1 MYQITSDDI
10 VLHDLRVDD
19 RKLINP
25 KLILESNKTGN
36 LTFSIPATHPEYS
49 KVITLKSVI
58 RVFKD
63 GVKLFEGRALSNTKD
78 FYKTGIISC
87 EGELAYLLDSIQRP
101 YEVHDYSVTQY
112 LQMLIDN
119 HNASVEQNKEF
130 VLGNV
135 TVTDNLYRLSE
146 GYVNTWDE
154 IQDKLINRLGGYL
167 QVRYANNVRYLDYIE
182 SYEHINTQIIKFGE
196 GILDLTQHLRGEDV
210 KTAIIPLGKDKLT
223 ITSVNNAKDYI
234 YSQDAVNLYGWIYGI
249 VEYSDV
255 TVASNLKTKGQ
266 EYLNNCIN
274 LALTIELSAIDLNL
288 IDVDIESIKIGDWI
302 RVLSKPHSLDRLFLV
317 TKLDI
322 DLANPSNNKIT
333 LGDTLK
339 GLTEKQINDNKALK
353 NNLTLNTEGL
363 KNELV
368 TVKNS
373 INTVDGRV
381 DGVSGEVITTNTAI
395 TKQQK
400 YIIMGV

>member
-1 MYQITSDDI
+1 MYQITCDDI
-10 VLHDLRVDD
+10 VLHDLRTED
-19 RKLINP
+19 RILINP
-25 KLILESNKTGN
+25 NLTIESNKTGN
-36 LTFSIPATHPEYS
+36 LTFSIPPTHPCY
-49 KVITLKSVI
+49 KNINILKSVI

-63 GVKLFEGRALSNTKD
+63 GTKLFEGRALSNQKD
-78 FYKTGIISC
+78 FYNTGQVPC

-101 YEVHDYSVTQY
+101 YEIHDYTVPQY

-119 HNASVEQNKEF
+119 HNNSVEGNKHF
-130 VLGNV
+130 MLGNI
-135 TVTDNLYRLSE
+135 TVTDSNNSLYRLNE

-167 QVRYANNVRYLDYIE
+167 QVRYVDNVRYLDYIA
-182 SYEHINTQIIKFGE
+182 SYENINSQVIRFGE
-196 GILDLTQHLRGEDV
+196 NILDLTQYLKGEDI

-223 ITSVNNAKDYI
+223 IATVNNGKDYI
-234 YSQDAVNLYGWIYGI
+234 YSQEAVDLYGWIYGT
-249 VEYSDV
+249 VEFTDV
-255 TVASNLKTKGQ
+255 TIASNLKTKGQ

-288 IDVDIESIKIGDWI
+288 IDVNIESIKVGDWI
-302 RVLSKPHSLDRLFLV
+302 RVLSKPHNLDRLFLV

-339 GLTEKQINDNKALK
+339 GLTEKQINANKDIENSIISNA
-353 NNLTLNTEGL
+353 EGL
-363 KNELV
+363 KSEI
-368 TVKNS
+368 NS
-373 INTVDGRV
+373 VDGKVNTVDGR
-381 DGVSGEVITTNTAI
+381 ITTTNTTI

-400 YIIMGV
+400 FIIMGV